1 MFAAGEGP
9 QEFAASNTGKGEQ
22 DEETG
27 ELLDKRTEALA
38 MRLHGIKPP
47 LTWEELIPK
56 AESRYLQQSGK
67 TYSSSWYES
76 IGLGISDCPFGP
88 EEATPE
94 NIGAWIVSMQTRELA
109 PKTIQLRCSSLSGLI
124 NSGIKTGFR
133 TDLDNGFSKADD
145 TSKKVKHHVTATDED
160 ISLLKGLVSSL
171 PSPQRLALLVE
182 LFTGCRSHEIT
193 DRRREDL
200 EVDAEGIGWLTIG
213 KAKTEAGV
221 RTTPIP
227 VELTEELVNHWPKAF
242 PHKTTLNKRLKAG
255 VRSVIINHS
264 LRHGAKRLHRVAGLD
279 SVLSEALLG
288 HELVSSNQQV
298 FESVYG
304 GEYPREQLLGG
315 AKKIWTLIEQLPTKA
330 KVQS

>member
-1 MFAAGEGP
+1 MPRPYQPVKRIKSGSDIWYVQVRDACGKRHSLSLETSDKETAMRRYGQAIKLLQARIKAAEEGVSGTKWTDEQIEDWRGEMFAAEEYP
-9 QEFAASNTGKGEQ
+9 QGFAARITGKGEQ

-38 MRLHGIKPP
+38 ERLHGIKPP

-94 NIGAWIVSMQTRELA
+94 NIGAWIVAMQTRELA

-133 TDLDNGFSKADD
+133 TDLDNGFSKVDY

-160 ISLLKGLVSSL
+160 ISLL
-171 PSPQRLALLVE
+171 
-182 LFTGCRSHEIT
+182 
-193 DRRREDL
+193 
-200 EVDAEGIGWLTIG
+200 
-213 KAKTEAGV
+213 
-221 RTTPIP
+221 
-227 VELTEELVNHWPKAF
+227 
-242 PHKTTLNKRLKAG
+242 NKYLY
-255 VRSVIINHS
+255 
-264 LRHGAKRLHRVAGLD
+264 LD
-279 SVLSEALLG
+279 QK
-288 HELVSSNQQV
+288 N
-298 FESVYG
+298 
-304 GEYPREQLLGG
+304 
-315 AKKIWTLIEQLPTKA
+315 
-330 KVQS
+330 